1 MRRLLFVVIAVA
13 ACGDKKSDPP
23 APSPTKAG
31 SAAPRPDPEPAP
43 TTPAADGSA
52 EVIHKLD
59 KATAQGFQSGHL
71 AIGGGF
77 VYWIESPRIDKAGLG
92 KSVVRRKPVTGGEP
106 ENIYGPSRI
115 FGIAADGDNL
125 YMLST
130 NVLARPHGGG
140 EPKQIAAG
148 QWINIVP
155 GDKFLW
161 IATRKKAA
169 LVPKAGGDLEEVWQG
184 NTKLEVAADGD
195 RFLVVDVGLAS
206 QNQATRPI
214 TVYAPGAK
222 PTELANLP
230 EPRGYIGVAGDFVYF
245 TGRGETFWRIDKT
258 KGGKAEAVGDPAKV
272 GIGGFTIRDGKLVGM
287 TFTGKWSVGKVDL
300 ATGAHTKLDS
310 TGEMVQSLH
319 ADDKH
324 VYYLAPYE
332 VRRVAL

>member
-1 MRRLLFVVIAVA
+1 MRCLLLVVLVLA

-23 APSPTKAG
+23 AVTPTKTG
-31 SAAPRPDPEPAP
+31 SDTPATAP
-43 TTPAADGSA
+43 TPTLPADGGTA

-59 KATAQGFQSGHL
+59 RATAQGFQSGHL

-77 VYWIESPRIDKAGLG
+77 VYWIEAPRIDKAGLG

-106 ENIYGPSRI
+106 ENVYGPSRI
-115 FGIAADGDNL
+115 FGIAADGDNV

-130 NVLARPHGGG
+130 HVLARPHAGG

-148 QWINIVP
+148 QWINIVS
-155 GDKFLW
+155 GDKHLW

-169 LVPKAGGDLEEVWQG
+169 LVPKAGGEVEEVWQG

-206 QNQATRPI
+206 QNQASRPI
-214 TVYAPGAK
+214 TVYTPGAK
-222 PTELANLP
+222 PAVLANLP

-245 TGRGETFWRIDKT
+245 TGRGETFWRLDKT

-272 GIGGFTIRDGKLVGM
+272 GVGAFTIRDGKLVGM
-287 TFTGKWSVGKVDL
+287 TFTGKWNVGKVDL